1 MTTDEGRRMCGIV
14 GYVGTRESIP
24 ILLEGLERLE
34 YRGYD
39 SAGIAVHQDGA
50 LTVRKAKGKVSALQ
64 SLDLPFGVPGPGI
77 GHTRWATHGEP
88 SDGNA
93 HPHIDQSGRIAVVH
107 NGIIENASLIRE
119 RLQGQGVVFTSE
131 TDSEVLAHLIA
142 AAAAETDDLAGAV
155 RQALAVIEGTYGI
168 AVLDARDPG
177 CIVVARNGS
186 PVVIGVGN
194 GENFV
199 ASDTAAIVRYTQQ
212 AIFLEDGDLAVIRAD
227 GFQTYRLD
235 STETTRRAETIN
247 WGLDTYEMGDHSHYM
262 HKEIFEQP
270 DAVQRTLSGRLDP
283 QSSSAHL
290 GGVDLEARD
299 VLRLRRVKIL
309 GCGSAFY
316 AGLAGANLIER
327 LARIPAEAEPAS
339 EFRYRNPIIEPETLY
354 VVVSQSGETLD
365 TLRAVQEIKRKGGR
379 VLGVVNVVG
388 SSIARESGIGIYL
401 HAGPEVS
408 VASTKAF
415 TCTVAGLAVLALHL
429 GRVRDLGAADGDR
442 LIAGLNGL
450 PDKIAQILKT
460 EDHIA
465 EVAERFA
472 SATSA
477 MFVGR
482 VGGYPVAL
490 EGSQKLKEITY
501 IHAEAYPSAEL
512 KHGPL
517 ALIGPDVPSVT
528 IVPDDELFDKNLST
542 MSEIR
547 SRRGPVIAVGHSEHL
562 IDVADEMLLVP
573 KSEPEL
579 DPLLLGI
586 PLQLLAYH
594 VALARGVDVD
604 QPRNLA
610 KSVTV
615 E

>member
-1 MTTDEGRRMCGIV
+1 MCGIV

-39 SAGIAVHQDGA
+39 SAGIAVQEGDN

-64 SLDLPFGVPGPGI
+64 ALDLPTGVLGPGI

-93 HPHIDQSGRIAVVH
+93 HPHMDQTGRIAVVH
-107 NGIIENASLIRE
+107 NGIIENASQIRE
-119 RLQGQGVVFTSE
+119 RLEGQGVVFTSD
-131 TDSEVLAHLIA
+131 TDSEVLPHLIA
-142 AAAAETDDLAGAV
+142 AAAVDADDLAGAV

-212 AIFLEDGDLAVIRAD
+212 AIFLEDGDMAVIRAD
-227 GFQTYRLD
+227 GFQTSRLD
-235 STETTRRAETIN
+235 STETTKRAETIN
-247 WGLDTYEMGDHSHYM
+247 WGLDTYDKGGHTHYM

-270 DAVQRTLSGRLDP
+270 EAVQRTLSGRLDP

-290 GGVDLEARD
+290 GGVDLEPRD

-327 LARIPAEAEPAS
+327 LARIPTEAEPAS

-401 HAGPEVS
+401 HAGPEIS

-442 LIAGLNGL
+442 LIAGLNAL
-450 PDKIAQILKT
+450 PDQIAEILKT

-465 EVAERFA
+465 KVAERFV

-482 VGGYPVAL
+482 VSGYPVAL

-517 ALIGPDVPSVT
+517 ALIGPDVPSVA

-542 MSEIR
+542 VSEIR
-547 SRRGPVIAVGHSEHL
+547 SRRGPVIAVGHTEAL
-562 IDVADEMLLVP
+562 RDVADEVLLVP

>member
-1 MTTDEGRRMCGIV
+1 MCGIV
-14 GYVGTRESIP
+14 GYVGKRETIP

-64 SLDLPFGVPGPGI
+64 ALDLPYGVLGPGI

-88 SDGNA
+88 SDSNA
-93 HPHIDQSGRIAVVH
+93 HPHVDQSGRIAVVH

-119 RLQGQGVVFTSE
+119 RLQGQGVVFASE
-131 TDSEVLAHLIA
+131 TDSEVLPHLIA

-168 AVLDARDPG
+168 AVVDARDPG

-247 WGLDTYEMGDHSHYM
+247 WGLDTYEMGDHRHYM

-327 LARIPAEAEPAS
+327 LARIPTEAEPAS

-465 EVAERFA
+465 EVAERFVN
-472 SATSA
+472 ATSA

-517 ALIGPDVPSVT
+517 ALIGPDVPSVA
-528 IVPDDELFDKNLST
+528 IVPDDELLDKNLST

>member
-1 MTTDEGRRMCGIV
+1 MCGIV

-39 SAGIAVHQDGA
+39 SAGIAIQEGDN

-64 SLDLPFGVPGPGI
+64 ALDLPTGVLGPGI

-93 HPHIDQSGRIAVVH
+93 HPHMDQTGRVAVVH
-107 NGIIENASLIRE
+107 NGIIENASQIRE
-119 RLQGQGVVFTSE
+119 RLEGQGVVFTSD
-131 TDSEVLAHLIA
+131 TDSEVLPHLIA
-142 AAAAETDDLAGAV
+142 AAAVDADDLAGAV

-212 AIFLEDGDLAVIRAD
+212 AIFLEDGDMAVIRAD
-227 GFQTYRLD
+227 GFQTSRLD
-235 STETTRRAETIN
+235 STETTKRAETIN
-247 WGLDTYEMGDHSHYM
+247 WGLDTYDKGGHTHYM

-270 DAVQRTLSGRLDP
+270 EAVQRTLSGRLDP

-290 GGVDLEARD
+290 GGVDLEPRD

-327 LARIPAEAEPAS
+327 LARIPTEAEPAS

-401 HAGPEVS
+401 HAGPEIS

-442 LIAGLNGL
+442 LIAGLNAL
-450 PDKIAQILKT
+450 PDQIAEILKT

-465 EVAERFA
+465 KVAERFV

-482 VGGYPVAL
+482 VSGYPVAL

-517 ALIGPDVPSVT
+517 ALIGPDVPSVA

-542 MSEIR
+542 VSEIR
-547 SRRGPVIAVGHSEHL
+547 SRRGPVIAVGHTEAL
-562 IDVADEMLLVP
+562 RDVADEVLLVP

>member
-1 MTTDEGRRMCGIV
+1 MCGIV
-14 GYVGTRESIP
+14 GYVGTRESVP

-39 SAGIAVHQDGA
+39 SAGIAVHQDGK

-64 SLDLPFGVPGPGI
+64 ALDLPHGVPGPGI

-88 SDGNA
+88 SDANA
-93 HPHIDQSGRIAVVH
+93 HPHVDQSGRIAVVH
-107 NGIIENASLIRE
+107 NGIIENAALIRE
-119 RLQGQGVVFTSE
+119 RLQSQGVVFASE
-131 TDSEVLAHLIA
+131 TDSEVLPHLIA
-142 AAAAETDDLAGAV
+142 AAAAESDDLAGAV

-168 AVLDARDPG
+168 AVVDARDPG

-212 AIFLEDGDLAVIRAD
+212 AIFLEDGDLAVIRSD

-247 WGLDTYEMGDHSHYM
+247 WGLDTYEMGDHRHYM

-327 LARIPAEAEPAS
+327 LARIPTEAEPAS

-388 SSIARESGIGIYL
+388 SSIAHESGIGIYL

-442 LIAGLNGL
+442 LIAGLNAL
-450 PDKIAQILKT
+450 PDQIAQILKT

-465 EVAERFA
+465 EVAGRFVR
-472 SATSA
+472 ATSA

-482 VGGYPVAL
+482 VCGYPVAL

-517 ALIGPDVPSVT
+517 ALIGPDVPSVA
-528 IVPDDELFDKNLST
+528 IVPDDELLDKNLST
-542 MSEIR
+542 VSEIR
-547 SRRGPVIAVGHSEHL
+547 SRRGPVIAVGHTETLH
-562 IDVADEMLLVP
+562 DVADEVLLVP

>member
-1 MTTDEGRRMCGIV
+1 MCGIV
-14 GYVGTRESIP
+14 GYVGKRETIP

-64 SLDLPFGVPGPGI
+64 ALDLPYGVLGPGI

-88 SDGNA
+88 SDSNA
-93 HPHIDQSGRIAVVH
+93 HPHVDQSGRIAVVH

-119 RLQGQGVVFTSE
+119 RLQGQGVVFASE
-131 TDSEVLAHLIA
+131 TDSEVLPHLIA

-168 AVLDARDPG
+168 AVVDARDPG

-212 AIFLEDGDLAVIRAD
+212 AIFLEDGDLAVLRAD

-247 WGLDTYEMGDHSHYM
+247 WGLDTYEMGDHRHYM

-327 LARIPAEAEPAS
+327 LARIPTEAEPAS

-465 EVAERFA
+465 EVAERFVN
-472 SATSA
+472 ATSA

-517 ALIGPDVPSVT
+517 ALIGPDVPSVA
-528 IVPDDELFDKNLST
+528 IVPDDELLDKNLST

>member
-1 MTTDEGRRMCGIV
+1 MCGIV

-39 SAGIAVHQDGA
+39 SAGIAVQQGDT

-64 SLDLPFGVPGPGI
+64 TLDLPTGVLGPGI

-93 HPHIDQSGRIAVVH
+93 HPHVDQTGRIAVVH

-119 RLQGQGVVFTSE
+119 RLEGQGVVFTSD
-131 TDSEVLAHLIA
+131 TDSEVLPHLIA
-142 AAAAETDDLAGAV
+142 AAAVEADDLAGAV
-155 RQALAVIEGTYGI
+155 RQALAVIQGTYGV

-199 ASDTAAIVRYTQQ
+199 ASDPAAIVRYTQQ
-212 AIFLEDGDLAVIRAD
+212 AIFLEDGDMAVIRAD
-227 GFQTYRLD
+227 GFQTSRLD
-235 STETTRRAETIN
+235 STETTKRAETIN
-247 WGLDTYEMGDHSHYM
+247 WGLDTYDKGGHSHYM

-270 DAVQRTLSGRLDP
+270 EAVQRTLSGRLDP

-290 GGVDLEARD
+290 GGVDLEPRD

-327 LARIPAEAEPAS
+327 LARIPTEAEPAS

-401 HAGPEVS
+401 HAGPEIS

-442 LIAGLNGL
+442 LIAGLNAL
-450 PDKIAQILKT
+450 PDQIAEILKT

-465 EVAERFA
+465 KVAERFV

-482 VGGYPVAL
+482 VSGYPIAL

-517 ALIGPDVPSVT
+517 ALIGPDVPSVA
-528 IVPDDELFDKNLST
+528 IVPDDELIDKNLST
-542 MSEIR
+542 VSEIR
-547 SRRGPVIAVGHSEHL
+547 SRRGPVIAVGHAEAL
-562 IDVADEMLLVP
+562 RDVADEVLLVP

>member
-1 MTTDEGRRMCGIV
+1 
-14 GYVGTRESIP
+14 
-24 ILLEGLERLE
+24 LLEGLERLE

-39 SAGIAVHQDGA
+39 SAGIAVQQGDT

-64 SLDLPFGVPGPGI
+64 ALDLPTGVLGPGI

-93 HPHIDQSGRIAVVH
+93 HPHMDQTGRIAVVH

-119 RLQGQGVVFTSE
+119 RLEGQGVVFTSD
-131 TDSEVLAHLIA
+131 TDSEVLPHLIA
-142 AAAAETDDLAGAV
+142 AGAVDADDLAGAV

-168 AVLDARDPG
+168 AVLDTRDPG

-199 ASDTAAIVRYTQQ
+199 ASDPAAIVRYTQQ
-212 AIFLEDGDLAVIRAD
+212 AIFLEDGDMAVIRAD
-227 GFQTYRLD
+227 GFQTSRLD
-235 STETTRRAETIN
+235 STETTKRAETIN
-247 WGLDTYEMGDHSHYM
+247 WGLDTYDRGGHSHYM

-270 DAVQRTLSGRLDP
+270 EAVQRTLSGRLDP

-290 GGVDLEARD
+290 GGVDLEPRD

-327 LARIPAEAEPAS
+327 LARIPTEAEPAS

-401 HAGPEVS
+401 HAGPEIS

-442 LIAGLNGL
+442 LIAGLNAL
-450 PDKIAQILKT
+450 PDQIAEILKT

-465 EVAERFA
+465 KVAERFV

-482 VGGYPVAL
+482 VSGYPVAL

-517 ALIGPDVPSVT
+517 ALIGPDVPSVA

-542 MSEIR
+542 VSEIR
-547 SRRGPVIAVGHSEHL
+547 SRRGPVIAVGHAEAL
-562 IDVADEMLLVP
+562 RDVADDVLVVP

>member
-1 MTTDEGRRMCGIV
+1 MCGIV

-24 ILLEGLERLE
+24 ILLEALERLE

-39 SAGIAVHQDGA
+39 SAGIAVHQDGG

-64 SLDLPFGVPGPGI
+64 ALDLPFGVPGPGI

-131 TDSEVLAHLIA
+131 TDSEVLPHLIA
-142 AAAAETDDLAGAV
+142 AAAAEADDLAGAV
-155 RQALAVIEGTYGI
+155 RQALAVVEGTYGI

-212 AIFLEDGDLAVIRAD
+212 AIFLEDGDLAVIRSD

-235 STETTRRAETIN
+235 STETTRRSETIN
-247 WGLDTYEMGDHSHYM
+247 WGLDTYEMGDHNHYM

-290 GGVDLEARD
+290 GGIDLEARD

-327 LARIPAEAEPAS
+327 LARIPTEAEPAS

-442 LIAGLNGL
+442 IIAGLNGL

-465 EVAERFA
+465 EVAERFVT
-472 SATSA
+472 ATSA
-477 MFVGR
+477 MFIGR

-490 EGSQKLKEITY
+490 EGSQKLKEISY
-501 IHAEAYPSAEL
+501 IHAEAYPAAEL

-517 ALIGPDVPSVT
+517 ALIGPDVPSVA

-547 SRRGPVIAVGHSEHL
+547 SRRGPVIAVGHSESL

-579 DPLLLGI
+579 DPALLGI

>member
-1 MTTDEGRRMCGIV
+1 MCGIV
-14 GYVGTRESIP
+14 GYVGKRESIP

-39 SAGIAVHQDGA
+39 SAGIAVQQDGSLA
-50 LTVRKAKGKVSALQ
+50 VRKAKGKVSALQ

-93 HPHIDQSGRIAVVH
+93 HPHVDQSGRIAVVH

-119 RLQGQGVVFTSE
+119 RLQGQGVVFRSE
-131 TDSEVLAHLIA
+131 TDSEVLPHLIA
-142 AAAAETDDLAGAV
+142 AAAAEADDLAGAV

-247 WGLDTYEMGDHSHYM
+247 WGLDTYEMGDHRHYM

-327 LARIPAEAEPAS
+327 LARIPTEAEPAS

-401 HAGPEVS
+401 HAGPEIS

-442 LIAGLNGL
+442 LIAGLNDL

-465 EVAERFA
+465 EVAERFVN
-472 SATSA
+472 ATSA

-517 ALIGPDVPSVT
+517 ALIGPDVPSVA
-528 IVPDDELFDKNLST
+528 IVPDDELLDKNLST

-562 IDVADEMLLVP
+562 IDVADETLLVP